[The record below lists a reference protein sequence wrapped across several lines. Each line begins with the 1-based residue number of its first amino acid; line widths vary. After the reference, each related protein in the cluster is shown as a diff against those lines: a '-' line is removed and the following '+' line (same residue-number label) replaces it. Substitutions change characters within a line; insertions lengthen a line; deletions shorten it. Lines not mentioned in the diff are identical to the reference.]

1 MTYCWRSVQTKKEET
16 KIHSTNYTDQYLRD
30 LLGSVHTV
38 ALVGASPKPH
48 RDSYRCMQS
57 LLKHGY
63 RVFPVNPR
71 SAGQQILGQ
80 HCYAALADLPEPV
93 DMVDIFRASDAALA
107 VTQEA
112 ISIDAKVV
120 WMQLAVINQ
129 QAATLAEAA
138 GLTVVMDRCPKI
150 ELEK

>member
-1 MTYCWRSVQTKKEET
+1 MHSAVKEEEA
-16 KIHSTNYTDQYLRD
+16 KIHTINYTDQYLRD

-57 LLKHGY
+57 LLQHGY
-63 RVFPVNPR
+63 RVFPVNPAE
-71 SAGQQILGQ
+71 AGRQILGR
-80 HCYAALADLPEPV
+80 HCYATLAELPEPI
-93 DMVDIFRASDAALA
+93 DMVDIFRTPDAALA

-112 ISIDAKVV
+112 ITIGAKVV
-120 WMQLAVINQ
+120 WMQLAIVNQ
-129 QAATLAEAA
+129 QAAALAEAA